1 MKTFRISYIFKR
13 FGINGIIKMIL
24 NKLGLIKFDI
34 YEFLY
39 NNYYKNLK
47 KEEFRNEL
55 IDWYKYRSGENVNP
69 LINPKTFNEKVQ
81 WLKLNDSSQLKTICA
96 DKYAVRKIVAEKI
109 GKKYLVPFLG
119 NWERYEDIDFSKL
132 PEEMIFK
139 STTGSGRYK
148 IIRNK
153 MNINY
158 EDLKESMDM
167 WQKLPYGYAGMEIHY
182 LDIPRKIICEKLL
195 NMTGPSVVDYKIH
208 CFNGNAM
215 IVEYMSDRKNNSY
228 CESWFDTRWNKLN
241 IIIDADNAF
250 NHKEIPDP
258 PENLEEMIKIANIL
272 SKDFIYVRVDLYEID
287 GDIYFGELTFTPANG
302 YDEWEGNESQILVGD
317 LLRLPYES
325 KLTDIEI
332 NNIIDKL
339 KV

>member
-1 MKTFRISYIFKR
+1 MNKFKYYVKR
-13 FGINGIIKMIL
+13 FGFIGIIKQAL
-24 NKLGLIKFDI
+24 SKFGLINFDV
-34 YEFLY
+34 YNFLY
-39 NNYYKNLK
+39 ERYYSKLK
-47 KEEFRNEL
+47 KEDFEDEL
-55 IDWYKYRSGENVNP
+55 IDWYKYRSLSDRNP
-69 LINPKTFNEKVQ
+69 LENPKTFNEKIQ
-81 WLKLNDSSQLKTICA
+81 WLKINDSTKLKTICA
-96 DKYAVRKIVAEKI
+96 DKYAVRKFVRDKI
-109 GKKYLVPFLG
+109 GGKYLVPFLG
-119 NWERYEDIDFSKL
+119 YWKRYEDIDFSKL

-153 MNINY
+153 MNINC

-208 CFNGNAM
+208 CFNGKAM
-215 IVEYMSDRKNNSY
+215 IVEYISDRKNNSY
-228 CESWFDTRWNKLN
+228 CESWFDTSWNKLN
-241 IIIDADNAF
+241 IIMDADNAY
-250 NHKEIPDP
+250 NHKEIPNP
-258 PENLEEMIKIANIL
+258 PKNLEEMIRIANNL
-272 SKDFIYVRVDLYEID
+272 SEEFIYVRVDLYEVD
-287 GDIYFGELTFTPANG
+287 GEIYFGELTFTPANG
-302 YDEWEGNESQILVGD
+302 YDEWEGDDSQILVGD

-332 NNIIDKL
+332 NNRIDKL